1 MRAKLPDREGFI
13 DRDGVKLHYEI
24 YGDGPETIV
33 FPAAWSITHARVYK
47 AQLPYFSERFRCVAY
62 DGRGSGKSDRPED
75 VAAYSLSN
83 YTADVLA
90 VMDATDTDKAILLGL
105 SFGAMLTSIV
115 AAYHPE
121 RVKAAILAGAAA
133 SIGPKFPYM
142 TPEHFVAGSD
152 RFENWDKQKRDY
164 WLINYP
170 DFAEFFIS
178 KVFTEPHST
187 RQIEEGVEWAKD
199 TTGPVLVK
207 TVEAGWITPEFDVG
221 EAMYRKIRCPMLMLH
236 GDNDQITPYAG
247 AELVA
252 RITGAELVTFP
263 GGGHNPLGRY
273 PAKCKRPDRRLS
285 RSQARHCRLEKPRG
299 SNRRGKESALSLF
312 AHRARARPPRY
323 RHRTGTA
330 QTAPG
335 TTGRLARPGSRD
347 PTARGKR

>member
-1 MRAKLPDREGFI
+1 MRAKMRDRQGFV
-13 DRDGVKLHYEI
+13 DRDDVRIHYEI

-33 FPAAWSITHARVYK
+33 FLAPWSITHARVYK

-105 SFGAMLTSIV
+105 SFGALLTSIV

-121 RVKAAILAGAAA
+121 RVKAAILAGASA
-133 SIGPKFPYM
+133 SIGPRFPYM
-142 TPEHFVAGSD
+142 TPENFVAEAD
-152 RFENWDKQKRDY
+152 RFENWDKRKRVY
-164 WLINYP
+164 WLTNYP
-170 DFAEFFIS
+170 DFAEYFIS
-178 KVFTEPHST
+178 NVFTELHST
-187 RQIEEGVEWAKD
+187 KQIEDGVEWAKD

-207 TVEAGWITPEFDVG
+207 TVEAGWIAPEFDVG

-263 GGGHNPLGRY
+263 
-273 PAKCKRPDRRLS
+273 
-285 RSQARHCRLEKPRG
+285 
-299 SNRRGKESALSLF
+299 
-312 AHRARARPPRY
+312 
-323 RHRTGTA
+323 
-330 QTAPG
+330 
-335 TTGRLARPGSRD
+335 
-347 PTARGKR
+347 